1 MDVHDKKTRSKNMRA
16 IKSRD
21 TQPEIILRKA
31 IHKKG
36 LRYRICPADV
46 PGKPD
51 LYFPKYNAAIFVHG
65 CFWHVHSCEYFR
77 LPATRTEFWREK
89 LNGNV
94 GRDKKVLEALQKKG
108 IRVLI
113 VWECALK
120 GKKRLPENMP
130 ALLAV
135 TWLKSGVAAGVID
148 QRGLTNKSSATK
160 MSEDL
165 KIIQPC

>member
-1 MDVHDKKTRSKNMRA
+1 MRA

-77 LPATRTEFWREK
+77 LPATRSEFWREK

-94 GRDKKVLEALQKKG
+94 LRDKKVLEELQQRG
-108 IRVLI
+108 IRVLV
-113 VWECALK
+113 VWECALT
-120 GKKRLPENMP
+120 GKHRLPDGMP
-130 ALLAV
+130 AILV
-135 TWLKSGVAAGVID
+135 RTWLESKAKKGEINSSGLNI
-148 QRGLTNKSSATK
+148 TH
-160 MSEDL
+160 
-165 KIIQPC
+165 